1 MRPRH
6 TVVVVLA
13 ILLVAATWRPAGGAT
28 GARGQKGD
36 PPAAPDFSL
45 TAYGGGRSVSLSDV
59 RGKVT
64 LLYFFFP
71 T

>member
-1 MRPRH
+1 MRFRH
-6 TVVVVLA
+6 AAGVGLV
-13 ILLVAATWRPAGGAT
+13 ILLVVASWQVAR
-28 GARGQKGD
+28 GARRTGSQQGG

-59 RGKVT
+59 KGKVT

-71 T
+71 S